1 MISRIQVHLLV
12 SRYLVRSSKLG
23 LEPSLTF
30 KAYAPD
36 RRLCVYTYLKEYLA
50 RTEKLRGQETQLLIS
65 FQKPYKGVATDT
77 IGRWAK
83 TVLSQAG
90 INTAIFSAHSTRAA
104 SVSAAKKKGV
114 PLDIMMST
122 AGWSNAGTFK
132 AYYDKPVQD
141 CSSVTYGDVIL
152 S

>member
-1 MISRIQVHLLV
+1 MTLLNIRDF
-12 SRYLVRSSKLG
+12 SYTSSSFIFQISSKVKQTRPGTHL
-23 LEPSLTF
+23 PSLTF

-65 FQKPYKGVATDT
+65 KGVSTDT

-90 INTAIFSAHSTRAA
+90 IDTATFSAHSTRAA
-104 SVSAAKKKGV
+104 SV
-114 PLDIMMST
+114 
-122 AGWSNAGTFK
+122 
-132 AYYDKPVQD
+132 
-141 CSSVTYGDVIL
+141 
-152 S
+152 